1 MFGQNLTRWFFHIYY
16 AENEWIFAK
25 YVQSRA
31 NKHEPM
37 QKCIGCISHDLL
49 PKIISKC
56 SPPIGLKG
64 KCITSSMMMSIVKDL
79 HIPIRYGKVKVC
91 VCIWSMSKLWL
102 RQSERYCMELACP
115 LCWPNEFDLKHRFT
129 IMRRLLLVS
138 SVVLLLVW
146 MRMRNSETK
155 TRKMRKCT
163 YKSTHTRT
171 HIQFSW

>member
-1 MFGQNLTRWFFHIYY
+1 MLTKILPNLPMQVLLIFNFSLPYSPPLITPIYPPLHYHYFKKPAALPSSCLPCLLFWPCVFAHCSCSWTNLSMFGQNLTRWFFHMYY
-16 AENEWIFAK
+16 TGNEWIFAK
-25 YVQSRA
+25 YVQTRA

-91 VCIWSMSKLWL
+91 VYMV
-102 RQSERYCMELACP
+102 Y
-115 LCWPNEFDLKHRFT
+115 
-129 IMRRLLLVS
+129 V
-138 SVVLLLVW
+138 
-146 MRMRNSETK
+146 
-155 TRKMRKCT
+155 
-163 YKSTHTRT
+163 
-171 HIQFSW
+171 